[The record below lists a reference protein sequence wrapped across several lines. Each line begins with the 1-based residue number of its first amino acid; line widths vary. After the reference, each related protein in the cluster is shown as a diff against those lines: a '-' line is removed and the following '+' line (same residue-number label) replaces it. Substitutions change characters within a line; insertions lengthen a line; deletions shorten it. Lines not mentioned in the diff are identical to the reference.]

1 MEFIQTEIPDIILV
15 KPNVIEDHRGF
26 FMESYH
32 IEKFKIGGIN
42 CTFVQDNY
50 AKSVQNTLRGLHFQ
64 VQYPQAK
71 LLRCLKGKVFDV
83 AVDIRQDSPYFGKW
97 VGEEL
102 SEENK
107 YQLYIPEGFA
117 HGYYVLSKSAE
128 ITYKCSEIYHPQDE
142 QGIRWDDPDIA
153 INWPGDNP
161 ILSEK
166 DKVLP
171 MLADSDFKKSYWF
184 IVICFFNFLKKNSKI
199 III

>member
-32 IEKFKIGGIN
+32 IEKFKNGGIN
-42 CTFVQDNY
+42 CTFVQDNH

-102 SEENK
+102 SEENR

-117 HGYYVLSKSAE
+117 HGYYVMSETAE
-128 ITYKCSEIYHPQDE
+128 IAYKCSEIYHPQDE
-142 QGIRWDDPDIA
+142 QGIRWNDPEIA
-153 INWPGDNP
+153 INWPSQNP

-166 DKVLP
+166 DKALP
-171 MLADSDFKKSYWF
+171 MMADSDFKTSQTA
-184 IVICFFNFLKKNSKI
+184 V
-199 III
+199 

>member
-1 MEFIQTEIPDIILV
+1 MANMEFIQTEIPDIILV

-32 IEKFKIGGIN
+32 VEKFKIGGIKSV
-42 CTFVQDNY
+42 FVQDNH
-50 AKSVQNTLRGLHFQ
+50 AKSAQNTLRGLHFQ

-83 AVDIRQDSPYFGKW
+83 AVDIRQDSSCFGKW

-102 SEENK
+102 SEENR

-117 HGYYVLSKSAE
+117 HGYYVMSETAE
-128 ITYKCSEIYHPQDE
+128 IAYKCSEIYHPQDE
-142 QGIRWDDPDIA
+142 QGIRWNDPEIA
-153 INWPGDNP
+153 INWPSQNP

-166 DKVLP
+166 DKALP
-171 MLADSDFKKSYWF
+171 MMADSDFKTSQTA
-184 IVICFFNFLKKNSKI
+184 V
-199 III
+199 

>member
-1 MEFIQTEIPDIILV
+1 MANMEFIQTEIPDIILV

-42 CTFVQDNY
+42 CTFVQDNH
-50 AKSVQNTLRGLHFQ
+50 AKSVKNTLRGLHFQ

-83 AVDIRQDSPYFGKW
+83 AVDIRQDSPYFRKW
-97 VGEEL
+97 VGKEL
-102 SEENK
+102 SEENR

-117 HGYYVLSKSAE
+117 HGYYVMSETAE
-128 ITYKCSEIYHPQDE
+128 IAYKCSEIYHPQDE
-142 QGIRWDDPDIA
+142 QGLRWDDPDIA
-153 INWPGDNP
+153 INWPEDNP

-171 MLADSDFKKSYWF
+171 MLADSDFKTSQTA
-184 IVICFFNFLKKNSKI
+184 V
-199 III
+199 

>member
-1 MEFIQTEIPDIILV
+1 MEFIQTEIADVILV
-15 KPNVIEDHRGF
+15 KPTVIEDHRGF

-42 CTFVQDNY
+42 CTFVQDNH

-83 AVDIRQDSPYFGKW
+83 AVDIRQDSLYFGKW

-102 SEENK
+102 SEENR

-117 HGYYVLSKSAE
+117 HGYYVMSETAE
-128 ITYKCSEIYHPQDE
+128 IAYKCSEIYHPQDE
-142 QGIRWDDPDIA
+142 QGIRWNDPEIA

-166 DKVLP
+166 DKALP
-171 MLADSDFKKSYWF
+171 MMADSDFKTSQTT
-184 IVICFFNFLKKNSKI
+184 V
-199 III
+199 

>member
-42 CTFVQDNY
+42 CTFVQDNH

-102 SEENK
+102 SEENR

-117 HGYYVLSKSAE
+117 HGYYVMSETAE
-128 ITYKCSEIYHPQDE
+128 IAYKCSEIYHPQDE
-142 QGIRWDDPDIA
+142 QGIRWNDPGIA
-153 INWPGDNP
+153 INWPSQNP

-166 DKVLP
+166 DKALP
-171 MLADSDFKKSYWF
+171 MMADSDFKTSQTA
-184 IVICFFNFLKKNSKI
+184 V
-199 III
+199 

>member
-1 MEFIQTEIPDIILV
+1 MANMEFIQTEIPDIILV

-32 IEKFKIGGIN
+32 IKKFNIGGIN
-42 CTFVQDNY
+42 CTFVQDNH

-102 SEENK
+102 SEENR

-117 HGYYVLSKSAE
+117 HGYYVMSETAE
-128 ITYKCSEIYHPQDE
+128 IAYKCSEIYHPQDE
-142 QGIRWDDPDIA
+142 QGIRWNDPEIA

-166 DKVLP
+166 DKALP
-171 MLADSDFKKSYWF
+171 MMADSDFKTSQTA
-184 IVICFFNFLKKNSKI
+184 V
-199 III
+199 

>member
-1 MEFIQTEIPDIILV
+1 MEFIQTEIPDVLLV

-32 IEKFKIGGIN
+32 FEKFKIGGIN
-42 CTFVQDNY
+42 CTFVQDNH

-102 SEENK
+102 SEENR

-117 HGYYVLSKSAE
+117 HGYYVISETAE
-128 ITYKCSEIYHPQDE
+128 IAYKCSEIYHSQDE
-142 QGIRWDDPDIA
+142 QGIRWNDPEIA

-166 DKVLP
+166 DKALP
-171 MLADSDFKKSYWF
+171 MMADSDFKTSQTA
-184 IVICFFNFLKKNSKI
+184 V
-199 III
+199 

>member
-42 CTFVQDNY
+42 CTFVQDNH

-102 SEENK
+102 SEENR

-117 HGYYVLSKSAE
+117 HGYYVMSETAE
-128 ITYKCSEIYHPQDE
+128 IAYKCSEIYHPQDE
-142 QGIRWDDPDIA
+142 QGLRWDDPDIA
-153 INWPGDNP
+153 INWPEDNP

-166 DKVLP
+166 DKALP
-171 MLADSDFKKSYWF
+171 MMADSDFKTSQTA
-184 IVICFFNFLKKNSKI
+184 V
-199 III
+199 